1 MMRLVRNGLMF
12 GNLFEV
18 ASPSLVSRY
27 NRALESLTGKQT
39 GLREFNIDISGYSP
53 EIGDELGDPLYLNPN
68 GCNRQF
74 ILLSVEQKTAPLLDA
89 TFSTSRDILRR
100 YIDENEERL
109 FALSI
114 RDAIAGELVN
124 SVHAVREPSDLFDI
138 RTIRVEADTIGGHV
152 AAGDEMADKIARFMT
167 EPDAWWD
174 DVLIAEM
181 VELSKHTGDILQ
193 TPLALQPYSYEQ
205 KNFYTSHF
213 GGLFIFGG
221 VAHSACIMVEALI
234 AADKFPVDQM
244 LPLQDRTAIAA
255 FLEKNNLVEPI
266 VDANGVDAVG
276 ILRQKLDFIAI
287 DTAATSGDD
296 LSDVSRRD
304 LRLLKRRYHDA
315 LPAEYHA
322 IESVL
327 RRLESGR
334 GHEWPS
340 PDNPAYF
347 YLLRARNHADRTL
360 VNMLLAQL
368 TPLDF
373 RQLFICHK
381 SSFYDQYRAWSDA
394 KKTYVAQFLADEYML
409 DKVGTREELFGPE
422 PGMIEDIHD
431 IGFGVNMGPWGPVQ
445 TDT

>member
-1 MMRLVRNGLMF
+1 MRLIRNGLMF

-18 ASPSLVSRY
+18 ASPSMVNRY

-39 GLREFNIDISGYSP
+39 GLREFHIDISGYSP

-124 SVHAVREPSDLFDI
+124 SVHSVQKPSDLFDI
-138 RTIRVEADTIGGHV
+138 RTISVEADTVGGHV
-152 AAGDEMADKIARFMT
+152 AAGDEMAGKVARFMS

-181 VELSKHTGDILQ
+181 VELSKRTGDILQ
-193 TPLALQPYSYEQ
+193 TPIALQPYSYEQ
-205 KNFYTSHF
+205 KNFHTSHF
-213 GGLFIFGG
+213 GGLFVFGG
-221 VAHSACIMVEALI
+221 VAHSACIMVEASI
-234 AADKFPVDQM
+234 TADKLPVDQM
-244 LPLQDRTAIAA
+244 LPLQDRTAVAA
-255 FLEKNNLVEPI
+255 FLEKNKLVEPI
-266 VDANGVDAVG
+266 VDANGVDADS
-276 ILRQKLDFIAI
+276 ILRQKLDFVAI
-287 DTAATSGDD
+287 DTAANNGVD
-296 LSDVSRRD
+296 LSGITRRD
-304 LRLLKRRYHDA
+304 LRLLKRNYHDA

-322 IESVL
+322 IEDVL
-327 RRLESGR
+327 RRRKARADQL
-334 GHEWPS
+334 WPS
-340 PDNPAYF
+340 PDDPAYF
-347 YLLRARNHADRTL
+347 YLLRSRNHVDKAL
-360 VNMLLAQL
+360 VNMLLAQM

-381 SSFYDQYRAWSDA
+381 SSFYAQYRAWSDP

-431 IGFGVNMGPWGPVQ
+431 VGFGVNMGPWGPIQ
-445 TDT
+445 TDN